1 MRRPDAPPGTR
12 VVASMLA
19 PLPFTLLCVTVLCVL
34 LAHAAHL
41 PVWYTAALAAVLAA
55 RWWQRRR
62 QPRRVDAWLRIA
74 MLVAVLA
81 TAIIVYGTPIGRE
94 PGAAI
99 VCGLLV
105 LKVLESESV
114 RDARMAVG
122 FACFILMS
130 ALLFGQSLGST
141 ILVGLMLLP
150 ALATL
155 RALQPGLPASGW
167 LPAFKAGTVL
177 LVAGLPAALLGFLL
191 IPRLST
197 PLWGAPD
204 RGVARTG
211 ISDRMAPGDLH
222 SLLTDDAVAMRI
234 GFDGAPPPESKRY
247 VRGMVLW
254 QFDGRAWLPGP
265 AARRASPPVPI
276 GVRDPVTHYEV
287 TLLPSH
293 RHWMF
298 ALDVPVAAPEG
309 AVMGP
314 DHTLWSGKPVDQ
326 TLRYRVASATDYRLA
341 PAPLDPR
348 IRAAALELPAGFDPR
363 ARSLAENWRRATGAN
378 DTSVIRD
385 ALNLFRSGGFV
396 YDLDAPPLGR
406 DSIDDFLFATRTG
419 FCEHYASAFTFLMR
433 AAGIPARVVVGY
445 QGGYWNDF
453 AHYLLIRQSDAH
465 AWSEVWL
472 AGRGWVRVDPTAAV
486 SRVILAST
494 GGAAGDVSGAGSNGW
509 MPWRNRLDV
518 ISRWWGQTVVGF
530 DALSQAR
537 LLRPFGIEH
546 ATAQML
552 GMALAIAVFV
562 ALGLGALLATLRPR
576 TAPRDALASAQLRLQ
591 HRLARFGIVR
601 GLAEGPRDF
610 YARAAAAL
618 PHASVALREL
628 AAEYLR
634 LRYAVPEPPPE
645 RIREFV
651 RRVRHFRPSRVVK

>member
-1 MRRPDAPPGTR
+1 MKHPDAPPGTR
-12 VVASMLA
+12 IVASTLA

-34 LAHAAHL
+34 VAHAAHL
-41 PVWYTAALAAVLAA
+41 PPWYTAALAVILGA
-55 RWWQRRR
+55 RWWQRHRR
-62 QPRRVDAWLRIA
+62 PRRVGAWLRIA
-74 MLVAVLA
+74 MLIAVLSI
-81 TAIIVYGTPIGRE
+81 AIAVYGTPLGRE

-130 ALLFGQSLGST
+130 ALLFDQSLGFT

-155 RALQPGLPASGW
+155 RALQPGLPDAGW
-167 LPAFKAGTVL
+167 LPAFKTGTVL
-177 LVAGLPAALLGFLL
+177 LAASLPAALLGFLL

-197 PLWGAPD
+197 PLWSAPD
-204 RGVARTG
+204 RGAARTG
-211 ISDRMAPGDLH
+211 IADRMAPGDLH
-222 SLLTDDAVAMRI
+222 SLLTDNAVAMRV

-247 VRGMVLW
+247 FRGMVLW
-254 QFDGRAWLPGP
+254 KFDGRAWLPGP
-265 AARRASPPVPI
+265 AAHRSSRPVPI

-298 ALDVPVAAPEG
+298 ALDVPLDSPED

-314 DHTLWSGKPVDQ
+314 DRTLWSSKPIDQ
-326 TLRYRVASATDYRLA
+326 SLRYRVASATDYRLA
-341 PAPLDPR
+341 PESLGAR
-348 IRAAALELPAGFDPR
+348 TRAWALELPAGFDPR
-363 ARSLAENWRRATGAN
+363 ARALAEGWRRTAGTN
-378 DTSVIRD
+378 DAAIIRD
-385 ALNLFRSGGFV
+385 ALDLFRAGGFV

-406 DSIDDFLFATRTG
+406 DSIDDFLFDTKTG

-486 SRVILAST
+486 SRVILTST
-494 GGAAGDVSGAGSNGW
+494 GGAADDVAGAGSDGW

-518 ISRWWGQTVVGF
+518 INRWWGQTVVGF
-530 DALSQAR
+530 DALSQAH

-552 GMALAIAVFV
+552 GVALAIAVFV

-576 TAPRDALASAQLRLQ
+576 TKPRDALTAAQLRLQ
-591 HRLARFGIVR
+591 HRLARCGIVR
-601 GLAEGPRDF
+601 GHAEGPRDF
-610 YARAAAAL
+610 YARS
-618 PHASVALREL
+618 ASVLPDASTALGEL
-628 AAEYLR
+628 ATEYLH

-651 RRVRHFRPSRVVK
+651 RRVRHFRPPRVVK